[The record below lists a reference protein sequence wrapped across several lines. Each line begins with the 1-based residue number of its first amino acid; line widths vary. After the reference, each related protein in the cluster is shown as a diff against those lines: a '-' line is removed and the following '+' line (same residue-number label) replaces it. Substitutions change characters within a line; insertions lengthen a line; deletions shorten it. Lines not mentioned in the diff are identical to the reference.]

1 MVAAP
6 GGRGREA
13 SPVARLEV
21 RRVGL
26 ADPLTDLP
34 FAELRREYRGQDSD
48 AGLLTPLPEDYEPPG
63 GAFLLLLDAG
73 LPVAGGG
80 YRRYDHATAEL
91 SHIWTLSWRR
101 LEGLARRAVSELEH
115 AAAAAGYRRACVT
128 TTPPPG
134 ACQLLS
140 RAGYTRPA
148 GSGTGTAPDRAA
160 VLAFAK
166 DLPLTGSPG
175 SYYGR
180 HGMPPPRALQRRVRP
195 ADAMVSV
202 QLDHAAIGFAVR
214 DYSPDLSGI
223 AGG

>member
-1 MVAAP
+1 
-6 GGRGREA
+6 
-13 SPVARLEV
+13 VARLEV
-21 RRVGL
+21 RRVCL

-48 AGLLTPLPEDYEPPG
+48 PGLLTPQPEDYEPPG
-63 GAFLLLLDAG
+63 GALLLLLDAG

-91 SHIWTLSWRR
+91 RFIWTLSWRR
-101 LEGLARRAVSELEH
+101 LKGLARRAVSELEH

-128 TTPPPG
+128 TTPPPAAG
-134 ACQLLS
+134 QLLR
-140 RAGYTRPA
+140 RAGYTRPPGP
-148 GSGTGTAPDRAA
+148 GSGSGAGAGPDRAA
-160 VLAFAK
+160 VLALTK

-180 HGMPPPRALQRRVRP
+180 HGTPPPRPRQRRVRP

-214 DYSPDLSGI
+214 EYSPDLSR
-223 AGG
+223 